1 MEWLI
6 YKNPFEQISILNS
19 IKILKR
25 KKIKVI
31 VITNQSG
38 IARGFFDE
46 NDLNK
51 FHKQMNLEL
60 KKKNAKIDKF
70 YFCPFHPKGSV
81 KKYSKKSILLCFCFF
96 FLKKPLRKT
105 TLRFASILE
114 VLSWAL

>member
-1 MEWLI
+1 MIKCFFFDRDGVLIKDYGYFFNKSKIKWLKGAI
-6 YKNPFEQISILNS
+6 NS

-51 FHKQMNLEL
+51 FHKQMYL
-60 KKKNAKIDKF
+60 
-70 YFCPFHPKGSV
+70 
-81 KKYSKKSILLCFCFF
+81 
-96 FLKKPLRKT
+96 
-105 TLRFASILE
+105 
-114 VLSWAL
+114 

>member
-1 MEWLI
+1 MKGAI
-6 YKNPFEQISILNS
+6 NS

-60 KKKNAKIDKF
+60 KKKKQKLISFIFAHF
-70 YFCPFHPKGSV
+70 TPKDLLKNIQ
-81 KKYSKKSILLCFCFF
+81 KKVI
-96 FLKKPLRKT
+96 
-105 TLRFASILE
+105 
-114 VLSWAL
+114 